1 MTDFVRNAWY
11 AACWSNDLEN
21 GPLAR
26 VVLGEEI
33 ALFRPASGVVA
44 ALEDCC
50 PHRFAAL
57 SMGAVEAGEIVC
69 PYHGMRFGGDGVC
82 TAIPGQK
89 SVPTRARAR
98 SYPAIEKNGLV
109 WVWTGEVEG
118 ADPGCLPD
126 VHWLDA
132 PGWRS
137 VTGTTRYDC
146 NWLLLVDNLIDLS
159 HATFVHKSTIGTDDV
174 ADTPVSAERDG
185 DTVVVTRMM
194 YDTEP
199 SNFYQQV
206 KDFGGNV
213 DRWHRIWLD
222 PPSTVIIDA
231 GVMPAGTNDRN
242 NGIDTRI
249 ISVLTPVDDCTVDQH
264 WGFARDFGLDD
275 DGLDS
280 VIAGSLVFTFDEDR
294 DILARQQLNLK
305 KRPGALMMN
314 NVADAGVV
322 LARRLIDEMRV
333 KETEAVK

>member
-11 AACWSNDLEN
+11 AACWSDDLEN
-21 GPLAR
+21 EPLAR

-33 ALFRPASGVVA
+33 ALFRTASGVVA

-57 SMGAVEAGEIVC
+57 SMGSVEASEIVC

-89 SVPTRARAR
+89 NVPARARVR
-98 SYPAIEKNGLV
+98 SYPAIERNGLV
-109 WVWTGEVEG
+109 WVWTGEVEA
-118 ADPGCLPD
+118 ADPGGLPD

-137 VTGTTRYDC
+137 VMGTTRYDC

-194 YDTEP
+194 YNTEP
-199 SNFYQQV
+199 SNFYRQV

-231 GVMPAGTNDRN
+231 GAMLAGTNDRN

-264 WGFARDFGLDD
+264 WGFARNFRLDD
-275 DGLDS
+275 DELDS
-280 VIAGSLVFTFDEDR
+280 VIADSLVFTFDEDR

-333 KETEAVK
+333 KETEEVK

>member
-11 AACWSNDLEN
+11 AACWSDDLKQE
-21 GPLAR
+21 PLAR
-26 VVLGEEI
+26 VLLGEEL
-33 ALFRPASGVVA
+33 ALFRTGSGGVA
-44 ALEDCC
+44 AVEDCC

-57 SMGAVEAGEIVC
+57 SMGTVDAGEIVC

-89 SVPTRARAR
+89 NVPSRARMK
-98 SYPAIEKNGLV
+98 SFPAIERNGLV
-109 WVWTGEVEG
+109 WVWTGD
-118 ADPGCLPD
+118 ADAAQPARLPD

-159 HATFVHKSTIGTDDV
+159 HTTFVHQSTIGTDDV
-174 ADTPVSAERDG
+174 ADTPVSAQRDG

-194 YDTEP
+194 HNTEP
-199 SNFYQQV
+199 SKFYRQVGNF
-206 KDFGGNV
+206 DGNV

-231 GVMPAGTNDRN
+231 GAVPAGTNDRDA
-242 NGIDTRI
+242 GIDTRV
-249 ISVLTPVDDCTVDQH
+249 ISVLTPVDDRTVDQH
-264 WGFARDFGLDD
+264 WGFARDFKLDD
-275 DGLDS
+275 DALDG
-280 VIAGSLVFTFDEDR
+280 VIAEALVFTFDEDR
-294 DILARQQLNLK
+294 DILARQQRNLE

-322 LARRLIDEMRV
+322 LARRLIDEFRAN
-333 KETEAVK
+333 ETAAAE

>member
-11 AACWSNDLEN
+11 AACWSDDLEE
-21 GPLAR
+21 GPSAR

-33 ALFRPASGVVA
+33 VLFRTASGGVA

-57 SMGAVEAGEIVC
+57 SMGTVADGELVC

-82 TAIPGQK
+82 TAVPGQK
-89 SVPTRARAR
+89 NVPARAKAR
-98 SYPAIEKNGLV
+98 SFPAIERNNLV
-109 WVWTGEVEG
+109 WVWTGDPDA
-118 ADPGCLPD
+118 ADPERLPD

-159 HATFVHKSTIGTDDV
+159 HTTFVHKSTIGTDDV

-185 DTVVVTRMM
+185 DIVVVTRMM
-194 YDTEP
+194 HDTEP
-199 SNFYQQV
+199 SKFYRQVGNFT
-206 KDFGGNV
+206 GNV

-231 GVMPAGTNDRN
+231 GAVPAGTNDRSA
-242 NGIDTRI
+242 GIDTRV
-249 ISVLTPVDDCTVDQH
+249 ISVLTPVDDRTVDQH
-264 WGFARDFGLDD
+264 WGFARDFKLGDD
-275 DGLDS
+275 ALDS
-280 VIAGSLVFTFDEDR
+280 VIADALAFTFDEDR
-294 DILARQQLNLK
+294 DILARQQRNLE
-305 KRPGALMMN
+305 KRPGASMMN

-322 LARRLIDEMRV
+322 LARRLIEELRAN
-333 KETEAVK
+333 ETMAAE